1 MLLKEALEIYKNTEW
16 KIDILETLGIQIKTD
31 YFSEKFYK
39 DRLNQL
45 PKGRYFLSDLDW
57 TFFRWTLIKEAF
69 TVFAKYLRSLDIEKI
84 NVEQYKEFLDDFK
97 LFKDLEKLAY
107 NKQIDYSEYLNAGL
121 FLIYKHHKQVD
132 WNDFL
137 AYLKDYFYRHQ
148 KVNPFRFS
156 LNKMREILNSDA
168 YFLFISWSSN
178 FVFDIYL
185 ELLKQYIWELFGKRK
200 ADKIYGFCAY
210 ANLEENY
217 VYNLY
222 ASNQKFEFISR
233 LKEFDIFEEII
244 GWMWDTTWD
253 YWISNHLEEWK
264 DFYFINPIYSVVV
277 NHDKNKKDWV
287 KYHFINE
294 RKDLIFEYELGKVG
308 VLN

>member
-16 KIDILETLGIQIKTD
+16 KIDILETLWINIKND
-31 YFSEKFYK
+31 YLKENFYIERIK
-39 DRLNQL
+39 KL
-45 PKGRYFLSDLDW
+45 PKWKYFLSDLDW

-107 NKQIDYSEYLNAGL
+107 NKQINYAEYLNAGL

-132 WNDFL
+132 WKDFL

-156 LNKMREILNSDA
+156 LDKMKEVLDSNA
-168 YFLFISWSSN
+168 YFLFISWGSN

-185 ELLKQYIWELFGKRK
+185 ELLKQYIWELYWKEHASR
-200 ADKIYGFCAY
+200 IYGFCAY
-210 ANLEENY
+210 ADLEENY

-222 ASNQKFEFISR
+222 ASHQKFDFISK
-233 LKEFDIFEEII
+233 LKEFDIFDEII

-253 YWISNHLEEWK
+253 YWISNHLDEWK
-264 DFYFINPIYSVVV
+264 DFYFINPVYSVIT
-277 NHDKNKKDWV
+277 NHDKNKKEWV

-294 RKDLIFEYELGKVG
+294 RKDLIFEYD
-308 VLN
+308 LNNFKLYN